1 MEETFDQKRRRLFGH
16 LEMDAYLE
24 VLRQIILLPIEQ
36 NNIIS
41 IPTSDYIL
49 TQKRIFISDFPYF
62 RMTIRFDDREE
73 QLLKIIDKFFT
84 PDDAFYLWTKYTD
97 RCGLYRLSSLSFL
110 NLSFPWDGIDLISLI
125 STSFENEF
133 VLDWYEEYKEHYLD
147 ISIYSSSRRFHKRM
161 VEPLKD

>member
-24 VLRQIILLPIEQ
+24 VLQQIILQPIEQ

-41 IPTSDYIL
+41 IPASDL
-49 TQKRIFISDFPYF
+49 FLAQKRIIISDIPFF
-62 RMTIRFDDREE
+62 RMTIRFEDREE
-73 QLLKIIDKFFT
+73 QLSKVIELFFL
-84 PDDAFYLWTKYTD
+84 PNEAFNLWTKYTD

-125 STSFENEF
+125 STSFEKEL
-133 VLDWYEEYKEHYLD
+133 VLDWYEEYGEHYLD
-147 ISIYSSSRRFHKRM
+147 ISIYSSSRRFHKRIEA
-161 VEPLKD
+161 VKD